1 VILSDKGKIDKKVN
15 MDALREERVRAAH
28 GKIVSPFT
36 LDETLTF
43 FCPQENVEALD
54 HPSVRRLHQFM
65 LAEYEPPL
73 HGEKAV
79 MLLLPCTKAK
89 PYSMS
94 AEHQAINRYLLDIGF
109 QPTHEADHPSQLASA
124 LPPGVDARVLN
135 NSILIRDGL
144 RLHRVVVSE
153 PMALV
158 PYELIYTFQGSPSP
172 AARYDDPGL
181 FEHRGTSVC
190 PWRLDF
196 SGKKAARG
204 YRWGDNEKAA
214 FVRMHNRLVDLIVAM
229 LDRFGD
235 AYVARLAYVSPKLTH
250 RSFFTSTEE
259 KRRAGLTQGRRTGQ
273 GLLRLRG
280 INDTR
285 AGWVRC
291 IPDENEIEVILG
303 RLGERLPGRTPRQ
316 IKGTFATGGGG
327 VTPLV
332 LPETLDVL
340 GQHLDSL

>member
-1 VILSDKGKIDKKVN
+1 MLQRD
-15 MDALREERVRAAH
+15 ERVRAAH
-28 GKIVSPFT
+28 AKITPPFT

-54 HPSVRRLHQFM
+54 HPAVRGLHQFM
-65 LAEYEPPL
+65 LARYQPSVQ
-73 HGEKAV
+73 GKKAA

-89 PYSMS
+89 PYSVS
-94 AEHQAINRYLLDIGF
+94 AEHQAINRYLLEIGF
-109 QPTHEADHPSQLASA
+109 QPTAESDHPPQLVSA
-124 LPPGVDARVLN
+124 LPAGADARVLN
-135 NSILIRDGL
+135 NSIWVRDGL
-144 RLHRVVVSE
+144 HLHRFVTSE

-158 PYELIYTFQGSPSP
+158 PYEYIYSFQGQPSP

-190 PWRLDF
+190 PWRPDF
-196 SGKKAARG
+196 SGKEAAQG

-214 FVRMHNRLVDLIVAM
+214 YVDMHNRMVDLIVAM
-229 LDRFGD
+229 LEQFGD

-250 RSFFTSTEE
+250 RSFFTSVEE
-259 KRRAGLTQGRRTGQ
+259 KRRAGLALSRRTSK

-280 INDTR
+280 VNDSR
-285 AGWVRC
+285 PGWVRC
-291 IPDENEIEVILG
+291 VPDEKEIEAVLD
-303 RLGERLPGRTPRQ
+303 RLAKRLPGRTPRQ

-332 LPETLDVL
+332 LPETLAVL

>member
-1 VILSDKGKIDKKVN
+1 MKPHDKTGTGNAAQHKITP
-15 MDALREERVRAAH
+15 
-28 GKIVSPFT
+28 PFT

-54 HPSVRRLHQFM
+54 HPAVRNLHQYM
-65 LAEYEPPL
+65 LARYQPPL

-79 MLLLPCTKAK
+79 MLMMPCTKVK
-89 PYSMS
+89 PYSVS
-94 AEHQAINRYLLDIGF
+94 AEHQAINRYLLEIGF
-109 QPTHEADHPSQLASA
+109 QPLHESDHPHELASA
-124 LPPGVDARVLN
+124 LPDGADARVLN
-135 NSILIRDGL
+135 NSIWVRDGL
-144 RLHRVVVSE
+144 HLHRFVASE

-158 PYELIYTFQGSPSP
+158 PYELVYSFEGSPSP

-190 PWRLDF
+190 PWRSDF

-214 FVRMHNRLVDLIVAM
+214 YVEMHNRMVALISAM
-229 LDRFGD
+229 LEHFGD

-250 RSFFTSTEE
+250 RSFFTSAEE
-259 KRRAGLTQGRRTGQ
+259 KRRAGLALSRRTSQ
-273 GLLRLRG
+273 GLLYLRG
-280 INDTR
+280 VNDSR
-285 AGWVRC
+285 PGWVRC
-291 IPDENEIEVILG
+291 VPDESEIEAILG
-303 RLGERLPGRTPRQ
+303 RLAERLPGRTPRQ
-316 IKGTFATGGGG
+316 IKGTFATGGEG